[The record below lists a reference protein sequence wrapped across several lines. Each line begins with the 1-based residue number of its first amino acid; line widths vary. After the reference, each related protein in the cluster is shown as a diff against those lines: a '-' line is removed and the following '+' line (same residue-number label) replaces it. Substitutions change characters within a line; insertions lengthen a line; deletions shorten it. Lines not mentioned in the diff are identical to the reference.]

1 MELKGKKINFLGD
14 SIVAGVGAS
23 GGEDTY
29 ARETNFVNLI
39 AKKTGAQC
47 RNYGKGATSIVKL
60 TWSER
65 VDFNYRADF
74 MERDADIVVIFGG
87 TNDFGHCERIGT
99 PQDRTIDTFYGAV
112 YSLFY
117 KVVEMFPNSA
127 VVVMTPFHRHGENL
141 FRVPGAP
148 LSEYRRVLL
157 EMAEEFSLPVLDV
170 WAESGIQPQL
180 EQHREMYMP
189 DGLHPNDRGHA
200 RLADMVVKFLEEL

>member
-1 MELKGKKINFLGD
+1 MELKGKKINVLGD
-14 SIVAGVGAS
+14 SITAGVGAS
-23 GGEDTY
+23 VPEK
-29 ARETNFVNLI
+29 AFINLLSE
-39 AKKTGAQC
+39 KLGAEC
-47 RNYGKGATSIVKL
+47 RNYGAGGTSIVKL

-65 VDFNYRADF
+65 VDFNYRADS
-74 MERDADIVVIFGG
+74 MDLDADLVIIFGG

-117 KVVEMFPNSA
+117 KVVEMFPNA
-127 VVVMTPFHRHGENL
+127 PVVVLTPFHRFGENL

-170 WAESGIQPQL
+170 WSESGIQPAL
-180 EQHREMYMP
+180 PKHREMYMP
-189 DGLHPNDRGHA
+189 DGLHPNDRGHEI
-200 RLADMVVKFLEEL
+200 LANMIVDFLNKL

>member
-14 SIVAGVGAS
+14 SITAGVGVPEPD
-23 GGEDTY
+23 GVLQMEY
-29 ARETNFVNLI
+29 AFISLV
-39 AKKTGAQC
+39 AKKTGAEC
-47 RNYGKGATSIVKL
+47 RNYGKGGTSIVKL

-65 VDFNYRADF
+65 VDFNHRADE
-74 MERDADIVVIFGG
+74 MDRDADLVVIFGG

-117 KVVEMFPNSA
+117 KVVEMFPNA
-127 VVVMTPFHRHGENL
+127 PVVVITPFHRYGENL

-148 LSEYRRVLL
+148 LSEYRRVIL
-157 EMAEEFSLPVLDV
+157 EMAEEFSLPVLDI

-180 EQHREMYMP
+180 AQHREQFMP
-189 DGLHPNDRGHA
+189 DGLHPNIRGHE
-200 RLADMVVKFLEEL
+200 RLADMIVKFLEEL